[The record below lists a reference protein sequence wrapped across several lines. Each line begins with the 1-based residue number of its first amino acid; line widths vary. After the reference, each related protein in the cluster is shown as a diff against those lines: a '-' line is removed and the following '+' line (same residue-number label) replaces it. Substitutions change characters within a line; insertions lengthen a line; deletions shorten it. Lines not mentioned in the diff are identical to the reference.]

1 MKSNIRVSISSC
13 TTCSGSRV
21 GTTGYENKPGRG
33 TEIRPKKKTKTKK
46 KHLRIYSKI
55 FLLKKLISTIFLQEK
70 KV

>member
-13 TTCSGSRV
+13 TTPPEAELALQVTITNWGK
-21 GTTGYENKPGRG
+21 GQKEDQ
-33 TEIRPKKKTKTKK
+33 KKKKQQKI
-46 KHLRIYSKI
+46 RIYSKI

>member
-33 TEIRPKKKTKTKK
+33 TEIRPKKNQNQKKTPP
-46 KHLRIYSKI
+46 Y
-55 FLLKKLISTIFLQEK
+55 LQ
-70 KV
+70 

>member
-33 TEIRPKKKTKTKK
+33 TEIRPKKKNQNQK

>member
-33 TEIRPKKKTKTKK
+33 TEIRPKKKNQNQKKTPP
-46 KHLRIYSKI
+46 Y
-55 FLLKKLISTIFLQEK
+55 LQ
-70 KV
+70 